1 MVKGKLTGCAHAG
14 IFCTNR
20 EETVRFYEDVL
31 GCECLFRATSTGLH
45 IAVVQ
50 LGDFKI
56 ELLEPEEPDDRIVPS
71 ATNSMNHIAIACKD
85 IKSVVKELKEKG
97 VVFETEEDAYVPG
110 FGQPPTDIDIIFFRG
125 PNGERFELYEEL

>member
-71 ATNSMNHIAIACKD
+71 AKKKAWSLKQRKTLMCQGLGNRLRISTLYSLEGPTASGLSCMKNFK
-85 IKSVVKELKEKG
+85 KSKTK
-97 VVFETEEDAYVPG
+97 A
-110 FGQPPTDIDIIFFRG
+110 
-125 PNGERFELYEEL
+125 